1 MPTVLDVTATP
12 GPAGLDGISLRA
24 IAASADEYRDR
35 ILLVDTFIF
44 DKRTGDTGTKFK
56 LDLVSA
62 VSDPHKLTMNRLDN
76 TLGLYD
82 VSDPALA
89 DQNLLGERDA
99 DSLQHRLRT
108 YLEDTGGAPLI
119 VD

>member
-1 MPTVLDVTATP
+1 MPACL
-12 GPAGLDGISLRA
+12 
-24 IAASADEYRDR
+24 
-35 ILLVDTFIF
+35 
-44 DKRTGDTGTKFK
+44 TKFK

-99 DSLQHRLRT
+99 DSLQHRLRA